1 MTMKALR
8 MKLFQETACY
18 KKPFASKVAE
28 TYPLP
33 PYSTIKGMIHAWI
46 QADRFIPM
54 RLSIQGQYEAKLLD
68 YQRYY
73 FFKKKEMTSFPLVTD
88 GIRDVDFSYDRNEMT
103 TMPMYTH
110 LLYWVELLIHVE
122 AEEEILTKLIEAIE
136 TGSGPYS
143 LGRWEDLV
151 RIDEYKLVNVRELE
165 KEQDLQYNAYIPQHL
180 LDEEIRYIP
189 YELNWKYDIINGIR
203 QWEKVHVGYVLK
215 GTTAPEGAMV
225 DEDGELVF
233 YHI

>member
-33 PYSTIKGMIHAWI
+33 PYSTVKGMLHALI
-46 QADRFIPM
+46 RADAFIPM

-73 FFKKKEMTSFPLVTD
+73 FFKKKEMSSFPLILD
-88 GIRDVDFSYDRNEMT
+88 GVRGVDFSYDKGEMT

-110 LLYWVELLIHVE
+110 LLYRVKLLIHVE
-122 AEEEILTKLIEAIE
+122 AEDEVLENIIRAIE
-136 TGSGPYS
+136 TGSGHYS

-151 RIDEYKLVNVRELE
+151 RMDEYKLVHVHELDEE
-165 KEQDLQYNAYIPQHL
+165 KELRYNAYIPKHL
-180 LDEEIRYIP
+180 LDEEIRHIP
-189 YELNWKYDIINGIR
+189 YEVNWKYEIINGIR
-203 QWEKVHVGYVLK
+203 QWETVHVGYVLK

-233 YHI
+233 YHA

>member
-1 MTMKALR
+1 MKALR

-33 PYSTIKGMIHAWI
+33 PYSTVKGMLHALVR
-46 QADRFIPM
+46 ADEFIPM

-73 FFKKKEMTSFPLVTD
+73 FFKKKEMESFPLILD
-88 GIRDVDFSYDRNEMT
+88 GVRDVDFSYGKNEIT

-110 LLYWVELLIHVE
+110 LLYRVELLIHVE
-122 AEEEILTKLIEAIE
+122 AKDEVLENIIQAIE
-136 TGSGPYS
+136 TGSGHYS

-151 RIDEYKLVNVRELE
+151 RIDEYKLVHVQELDEE
-165 KEQDLQYNAYIPQHL
+165 KELRYNAYIPKHL

-189 YELNWKYDIINGIR
+189 YEVNWKYEIVNGIR
-203 QWEKVHVGYVLK
+203 QWETVRVGYVLK

-233 YHI
+233 YHV

>member
-18 KKPFASKVAE
+18 KKPLASKVAE

-33 PYSTIKGMIHAWI
+33 PYSTVKGMIHALI
-46 QADRFIPM
+46 QADHFIPM

-73 FFKKKEMTSFPLVTD
+73 FFKKKEIAGFPLVID
-88 GIRDVDFSYDRNEMT
+88 GIRGLDFSYDKNDIT

-110 LLYWVELLIHVE
+110 LLYAVELLIHME
-122 AEEEILTKLIEAIE
+122 AEEAVLERVIQSIEKGE
-136 TGSGPYS
+136 VHYS

-151 RIDEYKLVNVRELE
+151 RIDEYKLVGVHELKE
-165 KEQDLQYNAYIPQHL
+165 EQDLRYNAYIPRYL
-180 LDEEIRYIP
+180 LDEEIRHIP
-189 YELNWKYDIINGIR
+189 YELNWKYHTINGIR
-203 QWEKVHVGYVLK
+203 QWEKVSVGYVLK